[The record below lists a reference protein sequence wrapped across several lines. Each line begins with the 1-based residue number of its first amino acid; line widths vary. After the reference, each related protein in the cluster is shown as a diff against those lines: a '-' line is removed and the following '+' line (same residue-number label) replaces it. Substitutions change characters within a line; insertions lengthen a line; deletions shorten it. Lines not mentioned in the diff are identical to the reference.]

1 MYYQYYLQDCY
12 SSLIINVP
20 AFSLLSRPLLYGIL
34 SHFLQGNHSEGG
46 RLRGLREHSL
56 SSQLHSQG
64 DSKIENG
71 LNPVSSDVQMEST
84 QIESFLKEV
93 RQGRCF
99 AVTMVNCLFELFEL
113 FLILLIFERKYEILN
128 FVHRN
133 MDEIENFILPF
144 KYPLIFQSCLVL
156 FVRNLTLRHKWHCN
170 LVFRNVFVGL

>member
-12 SSLIINVP
+12 SSLIINLP

-64 DSKIENG
+64 NRKIENG
-71 LNPVSSDVQMEST
+71 LNPVSSDVQMKST
-84 QIESFLKEV
+84 QIESFLKEEH
-93 RQGRCF
+93 QGSCF
-99 AVTMVNCLFELFEL
+99 AVTMVNCVFSME
-113 FLILLIFERKYEILN
+113 
-128 FVHRN
+128 
-133 MDEIENFILPF
+133 EIENFILPF

-156 FVRNLTLRHKWHCN
+156 FVRNVTLTHSGIVTFCVGMYL
-170 LVFRNVFVGL
+170 LVYNVCRMWWLL